1 MIFFRTFFFVIVLI
15 SYLSASNFAELN
27 GFDDDNDNTHL
38 FYRIYTKF
46 STGGTSYDIY
56 HLDLSNNSDSLYLE
70 EYYSPAIFPEPYGW
84 PSYKS
89 VDDFEFWNRNPVD
102 VIYCGIENDMLMGK
116 FYLCSSRFDYY
127 WGPAINNLE
136 LSNQNDSLAYAS
148 EQWGGLIISFN
159 SGYEWQ
165 NLNPRYSRLLDISPF
180 NDQILFAT
188 NGKYLHKS
196 TDGGITFS
204 IVDSSGILEKEFLFD
219 SDSTHI
225 YLVSGNKILTS
236 GDCGESWHLLYE
248 DSVKVFVSL
257 DESNSGAVYLCRKNQ
272 ILFSQNFGAS
282 FNLYTSLES
291 NIGGIY
297 KKPNSDKLYISTID
311 HIYQISKDE
320 LITLKIITSI
330 SDNEFSASNPRSFHL
345 YQNYPNPF
353 NSSTTI
359 RYQIIQSGHVEIR
372 VYSID
377 GKLVDTLV
385 DKQMLAGD
393 FSIQW
398 AANDLASGMYFYI
411 LIYNGKIRDTKR
423 LLLIN

>member
-38 FYRIYTKF
+38 FYRIYTKY
-46 STGGTSYDIY
+46 SNGSTSYDIY

-70 EYYSPAIFPEPYGW
+70 ESYSPAIFPEPYGW
-84 PSYKS
+84 PSYKT
-89 VDDFEFWNRNPVD
+89 VDDFEFWNRNPAD

-136 LSNQNDSLAYAS
+136 LSNQNDSLVYAS

-165 NLNPRYSRLLDISPF
+165 NLNPCYSRLLDISPF
-180 NDQILFAT
+180 NDQILFAS

-196 TDGGITFS
+196 TDGGTTFI
-204 IVDSSGILEKEFLFD
+204 IVDSSGILEKNFLFD
-219 SDSTHI
+219 SDSAHI

-248 DSVKVFVSL
+248 DTVKVFVSL
-257 DESNSGAVYLCRKNQ
+257 DESSSGAVYLCRKNQ

-282 FNLYTSLES
+282 FNPYKSLES

-297 KKPNSDKLYISTID
+297 KKPNSDKLYVATID
-311 HIYQISKDE
+311 KIYQISGDE
-320 LITLKIITSI
+320 LITLKTITSI
-330 SDNEFSASNPRSFHL
+330 SDNKNYLLDTRSHTL

-353 NSSTTI
+353 NPTTTI
-359 RYQIIQSGHVEIR
+359 KYKIYQPGHVEIKI
-372 VYSID
+372 YSID
-377 GKLVDTLV
+377 GKIVNNLV
-385 DKQMLAGD
+385 DKHMPSGN
-393 FSIQW
+393 FSVMWDAKGI
-398 AANDLASGMYFYI
+398 ASGIYFYQ
-411 LIYNGKIRDTKR
+411 LIHDGNAKDTKR
-423 LLLIN
+423 LILLK